1 MGVRI
6 RLPHAPQ
13 APQSFTIEAVVFD
26 LDGLLID
33 SEGLAAQAWRQAL
46 ATYGAMLSDAEIDAM
61 FGMRIVDDAALL
73 IERHGL
79 PTTVEALVAQ
89 RGDIMRSLLR
99 ASLQPMPGAVALV
112 RRLSEHG
119 VPLAIATSGQRRYA
133 EECLAAIGLES
144 SFAVRVTGDDV
155 TRGKPD
161 PEVFLAAAAR
171 LGVAPPTC
179 LALEDAPLGAAAA
192 LAAGMP
198 VIVVPNVF
206 TRALAFLPGVVRAS
220 SLTEVSSW
228 MTLG

>member
-1 MGVRI
+1 MSVHV
-6 RLPHAPQ
+6 RLPHAPM
-13 APQSFTIEAVVFD
+13 PSTIEAVVFD

-46 ATYGAMLSDAEIDAM
+46 ATYGATLSDAEIDAM

-73 IERHGL
+73 IRRHGL
-79 PTTVEALVAQ
+79 PTSVDALVAQ
-89 RGDIMRSLLR
+89 RGDITRTLLR
-99 ASLQPMPGAVALV
+99 ASLQPMPGAVELV

-119 VPLAIATSGQRRYA
+119 VPLALATSGQRWYA
-133 EECLAAIGLES
+133 EECLAAIGMAPF
-144 SFAVRVTGDDV
+144 FAIRMTGDDV
-155 TRGKPD
+155 THGKPD

-171 LGVAPPTC
+171 LGIAPPAC

-198 VIVVPNVF
+198 LIVVPNVF
-206 TRALAFLPGVVRAS
+206 TRALAFPPGAMMAT
-220 SLTEVSSW
+220 SLLEVSSW